1 MKKMRLEIVILGI
14 GLAAFFGFS
23 PLFEVLG
30 DGIALNALAAG
41 FSAIFVV
48 LATKILLGHET
59 DISQKQRQSERI
71 FERRSTMYQ
80 DTLEH
85 LITMLDSEQ
94 IQQQDLRQFRRDL
107 IKLESIAPDN
117 ILTCYYEIFE
127 NVLSIIEKD
136 APDESGQQNSN
147 EDLLAQIAGDEASS
161 LAIRIRDY
169 ARLVRQNLGLD
180 DSKTNDEK
188 FNNFSNQIHKRSQSQ
203 IIESSKGRAELS
215 GGIEEWLRSGGN
227 NNQESLD
234 ALSTLHRIRKIAE
247 SMTVPLRVKATKTQ
261 ITLRNEASSGRR
273 KVALYIN
280 RVSQTAIRMSIPL
293 HVSDHSI
300 SRIREILTATNFEFF
315 ELGDGSTAFNFPIPI
330 TETSEK
336 TLRDILNLSADGT
349 QT

>member
-1 MKKMRLEIVILGI
+1 MKSIRFELAILGI
-14 GLAAFFGFS
+14 GFAAFFGFS

-30 DGIALNALAAG
+30 DGIALNALTAG

-85 LITMLDSEQ
+85 LIAMLDSEQ
-94 IQQQDLRQFRRDL
+94 VQQQDLQQFRRDL
-107 IKLESIAPDN
+107 IKLESIAPDD

-127 NVLSIIEKD
+127 NVLSIVEKD
-136 APDESGQQNSN
+136 GLDDTSQHQSN
-147 EDLLAQIAGDEASS
+147 EDFLAKISGDEASS

-169 ARLVRQNLGLD
+169 ARLVRHNLGLGGT
-180 DSKTNDEK
+180 KINDRK
-188 FNNFSNQIHKRSQSQ
+188 FNDFSNQIHKRSQTQ

-227 NNQESLD
+227 NNQESSE
-234 ALSTLHRIRKIAE
+234 ALSTLQRIGKIAE
-247 SMTVPLRVKATKTQ
+247 SMTVPLRLKATKTQ

-293 HVSDHSI
+293 HVSDHAVND
-300 SRIREILTATNFEFF
+300 IREILTAANFEFF

-330 TETSEK
+330 TETSEN
-336 TLRDILNLSADGT
+336 TLRGILNLSSDGT
-349 QT
+349 QG